1 MLPVWNLLNVCL
13 CKVLTYNDFN
23 IMLELTANTI
33 SIHITEQFQTNSNQI
48 NVVNFDCKCL
58 QARRNN
64 VTSNNSLRFTAS
76 GDCKI
81 VCVLINMPKVWK
93 KLILHTYLLHSLKI
107 YWALVLYTVFKSR
120 FLCSSFNIERLKIHS
135 CSWHTLCIIV
145 DVPNKDHHCLILHK
159 SVICTFANYCCW
171 TITF

>member
-1 MLPVWNLLNVCL
+1 MYKILKIRPLVSNSYTKFLFGMNFECLNWKLKDNIVSMLPVWNLLNVCL

-64 VTSNNSLRFTAS
+64 VISNNSLRFTAS
-76 GDCKI
+76 GNCKI
-81 VCVLINMPKVWK
+81 VCVLINICKVWK
-93 KLILHTYLLHSLKI
+93 KLIIHT
-107 YWALVLYTVFKSR
+107 
-120 FLCSSFNIERLKIHS
+120 
-135 CSWHTLCIIV
+135 
-145 DVPNKDHHCLILHK
+145 
-159 SVICTFANYCCW
+159 
-171 TITF
+171 